1 MNENSENSSKAPRFN
16 RRFWIVSSV
25 ILTLTLACFMAYR
38 SNQKLEAEIED
49 LKSKG
54 AEQMQQLV
62 LQLDVTKSKLSLVT
76 EEKDSLFAR
85 LQKAEPYFP
94 LIGMLHFRDSVENQ
108 LPFQVGDIVRI
119 KPDSAKAVVADIEVS
134 GSKFSH
140 QVLYKVI
147 NKKRE
152 ELYLDATMLW
162 PNP

>member
-1 MNENSENSSKAPRFN
+1 
-16 RRFWIVSSV
+16 
-25 ILTLTLACFMAYR
+25 
-38 SNQKLEAEIED
+38 
-49 LKSKG
+49 
-54 AEQMQQLV
+54 
-62 LQLDVTKSKLSLVT
+62 
-76 EEKDSLFAR
+76 
-85 LQKAEPYFP
+85 
-94 LIGMLHFRDSVENQ
+94 MLHFRDSVENQ